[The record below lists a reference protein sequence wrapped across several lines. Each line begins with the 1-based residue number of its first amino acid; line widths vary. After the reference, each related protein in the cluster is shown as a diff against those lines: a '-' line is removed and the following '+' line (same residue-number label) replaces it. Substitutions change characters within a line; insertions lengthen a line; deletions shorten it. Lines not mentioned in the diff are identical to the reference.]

1 MLSTLKMPKV
11 GDAVDEVV
19 IREIKVERGATVNKG
34 DTLFVVET
42 DKAQVE
48 VPAPAAGVVSNILIA
63 VGDDVKTGAPTSCSI
78 SSRIAEWTNRIKGSQ
93 MAKIWTRQAVLRAL
107 DDAMSDDPTVI
118 LMGEDVA
125 EAGGPFK
132 VTEGLLAKHG
142 PERVIDTPISEMAFM
157 GAAVGAAVCG
167 SEACRRNHVH

>member
-19 IREIKVERGATVNKG
+19 IREIKVDRGASVNKG

-63 VGDDVKTGAPTSCSI
+63 VGDDVKTGAPTI
-78 SSRIAEWTNRIKGSQ
+78 VLDIK
-93 MAKIWTRQAVLRAL
+93 
-107 DDAMSDDPTVI
+107 
-118 LMGEDVA
+118 
-125 EAGGPFK
+125 
-132 VTEGLLAKHG
+132 
-142 PERVIDTPISEMAFM
+142 
-157 GAAVGAAVCG
+157 
-167 SEACRRNHVH
+167 